1 MRSIRLLRG
10 ALPPVMGLK
19 INNNRDTVRP
29 VAQQLLGWPTIC
41 KGGGQA
47 TDTLTQCEIA
57 HTSTQLDPQSEV
69 PAPQDFS
76 YASVDAIAH
85 EEAPSCSN
93 PPEK

>member
-1 MRSIRLLRG
+1 M
-10 ALPPVMGLK
+10 
-19 INNNRDTVRP
+19 
-29 VAQQLLGWPTIC
+29 
-41 KGGGQA
+41 GGQA

-69 PAPQDFS
+69 PTPQDFS